1 MGALGKALSPQSLRR
16 VRFAKR
22 QLENV
27 CSYFTTPACV
37 PGLNPEI
44 LEIRFTDFI
53 PNSTQVCPVKV
64 GFATQNKSLAK
75 LIIIAAIN
83 TDFPRAVLN

>member
-27 CSYFTTPACV
+27 CSYFTTLACA
-37 PGLNPEI
+37 PGLNPGI

-53 PNSTQVCPVKV
+53 LRCVQLKSALPP
-64 GFATQNKSLAK
+64 NKSLAK

-83 TDFPRAVLN
+83 TDFPGAVLN